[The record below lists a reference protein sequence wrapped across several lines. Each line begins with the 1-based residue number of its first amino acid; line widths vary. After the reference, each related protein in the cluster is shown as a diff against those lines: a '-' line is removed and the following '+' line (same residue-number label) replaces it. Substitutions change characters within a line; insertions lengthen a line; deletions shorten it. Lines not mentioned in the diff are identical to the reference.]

1 MAVLPLLPLL
11 KAIVNNTLIDT
22 WFTVD
27 QLETIKRSLDNYYQ
41 ECSSDVQ
48 LELMPILEHLDH
60 LIKHY
65 NYK

>member
-1 MAVLPLLPLL
+1 M
-11 KAIVNNTLIDT
+11 NNTLIDT

-27 QLETIKRSLDNYYQ
+27 QLVTIRSSLKEYYYY
-41 ECSSDVQ
+41 CSSDAQ
-48 LELMPILEHLDH
+48 LELTPILEHLDH

>member
-1 MAVLPLLPLL
+1 M
-11 KAIVNNTLIDT
+11 NNTLIDT

-27 QLETIKRSLDNYYQ
+27 QLETIKRSLDIYYQ